1 VRKLCFVSCFAI
13 TSAFGAGSLR
23 VDTNLVLVPVSVTDA
38 HARSVIGLEK
48 STFHVFDGNKERPVV
63 QFTSEDQPVSIGIVF
78 DASASMADKIE
89 KSRMAVAE
97 FINSANPEDEFFLLE
112 FRDRPELTAPFTSD
126 PEEIRSQ
133 LATVQPQG
141 HTALVDSLYLAL
153 DYMSHAHHQR
163 KAILVISD
171 GGENGSRYAVS
182 ELRRLARER
191 DVWIYAI
198 GIYGNRTAFLP
209 EEEAQGP
216 ELLAAIAE
224 PTGGRE
230 VPIYNLNDL
239 TSAAAQ
245 IGRELRNQYMLGYV
259 APNQDGKYHRIVVK
273 AQGRGLRVTARS
285 GYYAAGDPQK

>member
-1 VRKLCFVSCFAI
+1 VVRKACVGTWFAI
-13 TSAFGAGSLR
+13 MSAFGAEVLR

-38 HARSVIGLEK
+38 HSRSVTGLEK
-48 STFHVFDGNKERPVV
+48 STFRVFDDRTERPVV
-63 QFTSEDQPVSIGIVF
+63 QFSSEDQPVSIGIVC
-78 DASASMADKIE
+78 DVSASMAGKIE
-89 KSRMAVAE
+89 KSRMAVDE
-97 FINSANPEDEFFLLE
+97 FIHTANPEDEFFLLE
-112 FRDRPELTAPFTSD
+112 FRDRPELTVPFTSD
-126 PEEIRSQ
+126 PQEIRGR
-133 LATVQPQG
+133 LAIAQPQG
-141 HTALVDSLYLAL
+141 HTALLDSLYLAL
-153 DYMSHAHHQR
+153 DYVSQAHYQR

-230 VPIYNLNDL
+230 VPIYDLNDL

-245 IGRELRNQYMLGYV
+245 IGRELRNQYLLGYV

-273 AQGRGLRVTARS
+273 AQGHGLRVSARP
-285 GYYAAGDPQK
+285 GYYSHE